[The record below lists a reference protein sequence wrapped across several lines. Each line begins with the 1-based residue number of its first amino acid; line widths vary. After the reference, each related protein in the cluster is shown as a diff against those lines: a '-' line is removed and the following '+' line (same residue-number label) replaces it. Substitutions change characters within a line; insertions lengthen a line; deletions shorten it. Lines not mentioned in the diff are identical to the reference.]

1 MELKEYQQAVLGKFD
16 DFLATLAG
24 QKEAQA
30 AVLETMRLAGISYDL
45 GDPAEKAWD
54 LLNVERRLPYLRG
67 EDGRDFVAPYLVRRD
82 GTLAP
87 IPNVCIKVPTGGGKT
102 LLATACVERVQLDLF
117 RMQTGFVLWVVPSD
131 AIYRQTWKQLANR
144 EHPYRQMLERASG
157 GRVKVLEKNDAFS
170 KQDVQDHLC
179 VMLLMLPSASRQSK
193 ETLRMFRDSGRFPT
207 FFPVEDDSAANKELW
222 DEVRNLDTNDI
233 QDLGY
238 AEGITPGWC
247 SLKQSLGNVLRLVRP
262 VVVIDEGHKAYSA
275 TARETIEG
283 FNPRFLLELSATPNV
298 NGKHSS
304 NVLVNVSG
312 SALKDEAMIKLPIN
326 VINEDKGGWK
336 HTVTLAHAKLEAL
349 QKEADAYRSQSNRNI
364 RPILLLRVERTG
376 KDQRDNNLVH
386 AEDAREYLIEKLG
399 VHPEEIRLKTSDVND
414 LGDEDLMLP
423 ECRVRFIITKA
434 ALQEGW
440 DCPFAYVLA
449 VLSRTT
455 ASTSLTQMIG
465 RILRQPHALLT
476 GNAPLDQCYVFT
488 YDQDVTDAVNSVRKG
503 LEDEGMA
510 DLISQ
515 VTAAGSSG
523 APKRITR
530 SEMMKR
536 REKFSKIPP
545 IFLPKVLHREKNTNA
560 GYRELDY
567 ERDILGKLDWQSFRF
582 TDAESFSLADD
593 VANKRTLAKIDVKE
607 VGGKQ
612 KVVDSLFDESS
623 EEIPEEGLDLTFLVR
638 QLLDVIPNPWQ
649 GMRIFE
655 ETLEN
660 LRERGASEKQ
670 LYAMR
675 FDLLKAMK
683 LSLKKQVHAAAETLF
698 TEKLADGRL
707 TFQLVSSD
715 DPELNWKLAQE
726 FEINVSEED
735 REFRRKNGGPVERSL
750 FDKVF
755 QRDFNGL
762 EKETAWYLDEKESV
776 HWWHRI
782 AVNQSH
788 YSLQGWQRD
797 RIYPDFLACIHGV
810 EEGKFRF
817 SILETKGDHLKGND
831 DTAYKQRFFDLL
843 TTHANTAIRAGEM
856 QLAVDTGQMSF
867 QMLMQDSW
875 KQQMEEKVFSSTPH
889 A

>member
-16 DFLATLAG
+16 YFLATLAG
-24 QKEAQA
+24 QKEALA
-30 AVLETMRLAGISYDL
+30 AAAEALRAAGIPIDL

-54 LLNVERRLPYLRG
+54 LLNVERRLPEQRG
-67 EDGRDFVAPYLVRRD
+67 EDGRNYIAPYLVRRD
-82 GTLAP
+82 GTGAP

-102 LLATACVERVQLDLF
+102 LLATACVERIQLDLF
-117 RMQTGFVLWVVPSD
+117 KMQTGFVLWVVPSD

-170 KQDVQDHLC
+170 KQDVENHLC

-193 ETLRMFRDSGRFPT
+193 DTLRMFRDSGRFPT
-207 FFPVEDDSAANKELW
+207 FFPVEDDAAANKALW
-222 DEVRNLDTNDI
+222 DLVPNLDTNDI

-298 NGKHSS
+298 NGRHSS
-304 NVLVNVSG
+304 NVLVNVPG
-312 SALKDEAMIKLPIN
+312 TALKDEAMIKLPIN
-326 VINEDKGGWK
+326 VVNEDKGGWK
-336 HTVTLAHAKLEAL
+336 HTITLAHSKLDDL
-349 QKEADAYRSQSNRNI
+349 QKEADAYRAESNRNI
-364 RPILLLRVERTG
+364 RPIMLLRVERTG
-376 KDQRDNNLVH
+376 KDQRDSSFVH
-386 AEDAREYLIEKLG
+386 AEDAKEYLIEKLG
-399 VHPEEIRLKTSDVND
+399 VHPDEIRLKTSDVND

-449 VLSRTT
+449 VLSKTT

-465 RILRQPHALLT
+465 RILRQPHARLT
-476 GNAPLDQCYVFT
+476 NKPALDQCYVYTF
-488 YDQDVTDAVNSVRKG
+488 DQDVTDAVHSVRKG
-503 LEDEGMA
+503 LEEEGMA
-510 DLISQ
+510 DLVSQ
-515 VTAAGSSG
+515 VAVSSG
-523 APKRITR
+523 SGAQKRGTR
-530 SEMMKR
+530 TEKLKR
-536 REKFSKIPP
+536 REEFSKIPP
-545 IFLPKVLHREKNTNA
+545 IFLPKVLHRDKGRNA

-567 ERDILGKLDWQSFRF
+567 DRDILGELDWEGFHF
-582 TDAESFSLADD
+582 ANAESLSLDSD
-593 VANKRTLAKIDVKE
+593 NQRTLAQVDVKDI
-607 VGGKQ
+607 GGKQ
-612 KVVDSLFDESS
+612 KVVQTLFQEAVYD
-623 EEIPEEGLDLTFLVR
+623 IPEEGLDLAFLVR
-638 QLLDVIPNPWQ
+638 QLLDIIPNPWQ

-655 ETLEN
+655 EVLATL
-660 LRERGASEKQ
+660 RDRGATENQ

-683 LSLKKQVHAAAETLF
+683 IGLKKQVHAAAEMLF
-698 TEKLADGRL
+698 MEKLKDGRL
-707 TFQLVSSD
+707 SFQLVSSD

-726 FEINVSEED
+726 MEIAVSDED
-735 REFRRKNGGPVERSL
+735 REFRRKNGEPVGRSL
-750 FDKVF
+750 FERVF

-762 EKETAWYLDEKESV
+762 EKETAWYLDDKETV

-788 YSLQGWQRD
+788 YSIQGWQRD
-797 RIYPDFLACIHGV
+797 RVYPDFLACIHGV
-810 EEGKFRF
+810 DKGLFRF
-817 SILETKGDHLKGND
+817 SVLETKGEHLKGND
-831 DTAYKQRFFDLL
+831 DTAYKQRLFELL
-843 TTHANTAIRAGEM
+843 TKHANTAIRAGEM
-856 QLAVDTGQMSF
+856 KLGLDAGEITF

-875 KQQMEEKVFSSTPH
+875 KQQMEERGIERKGRT
-889 A
+889 

>member
-1 MELKEYQQAVLGKFD
+1 M
-16 DFLATLAG
+16 
-24 QKEAQA
+24 
-30 AVLETMRLAGISYDL
+30 
-45 GDPAEKAWD
+45 
-54 LLNVERRLPYLRG
+54 
-67 EDGRDFVAPYLVRRD
+67 
-82 GTLAP
+82 
-87 IPNVCIKVPTGGGKT
+87 
-102 LLATACVERVQLDLF
+102 
-117 RMQTGFVLWVVPSD
+117 
-131 AIYRQTWKQLANR
+131 
-144 EHPYRQMLERASG
+144 
-157 GRVKVLEKNDAFS
+157 
-170 KQDVQDHLC
+170 
-179 VMLLMLPSASRQSK
+179 
-193 ETLRMFRDSGRFPT
+193 
-207 FFPVEDDSAANKELW
+207 
-222 DEVRNLDTNDI
+222 
-233 QDLGY
+233 
-238 AEGITPGWC
+238 
-247 SLKQSLGNVLRLVRP
+247 LRLVRP

-312 SALKDEAMIKLPIN
+312 TALKDEAMIKLPIN

-336 HTVTLAHAKLEAL
+336 HTVTLAHAKLEEL
-349 QKEADAYRSQSNRNI
+349 QHEADSFRSRSNRNI

-423 ECRVRFIITKA
+423 ECRVRYIITKA

-455 ASTSLTQMIG
+455 ANTSLTQMIG
-465 RILRQPHALLT
+465 RILRQPDARLT
-476 GNAPLDQCYVFT
+476 GSALLDQCYVYT

-503 LEDEGMA
+503 LQEEGMA
-510 DLISQ
+510 DLVSQ
-515 VTAAGSSG
+515 VNAFGGSG
-523 APKRITR
+523 AQKRVTR
-530 SEMMKR
+530 TELMKR

-545 IFLPKVLHREKNTNA
+545 IFLPKVLHREKDSKKA
-560 GYRELDY
+560 YRELDY
-567 ERDILGKLDWQSFRF
+567 ERDILRYLDW
-582 TDAESFSLADD
+582 ESFCFAEADTFPLD
-593 VANKRTLAKIDVKE
+593 DAAANKRSLARIDFE
-607 VGGKQ
+607 EEGGQ
-612 KVVDSLFDESS
+612 YKVVDTLFHEKSD
-623 EEIPEEGLDLTFLVR
+623 EIPEEGLDLPFLVR

-655 ETLEN
+655 ETLEI
-660 LRERGASEKQ
+660 LRKRGATEKQ
-670 LYAMR
+670 LYVMR

-683 LSLKKQVHAAAETLF
+683 QNLKKQVHAAAETLF

-726 FEINVSEED
+726 LEINVSEED
-735 REFRRKNGGPVERSL
+735 REFRRKDGGQIERSL

-797 RIYPDFLACIHGV
+797 RVYPDFLACIHGV

-831 DTAYKQRFFDLL
+831 DTSYKQRLFDLL
-843 TTHANTAIRAGEM
+843 TKHANTAIRAGEM
-856 QLAVDTGQMSF
+856 ELGVDTGQMSF

-875 KQQMEEKVFSSTPH
+875 KQQMEERVLAPKKETRDCDP
-889 A
+889 